1 MYKVWIFGQYQLNN
15 LLQILEKI
23 VNCVQQEIVPIIEN
37 LFDCIRIIMIF
48 LHEIW
53 FSCIEI
59 WKNVIL

>member
-37 LFDCIRIIMIF
+37 VFDYIHIIMIF
-48 LHEIW
+48 FVWNW

>member
-37 LFDCIRIIMIF
+37 MFDYIHIIMIF
-48 LHEIW
+48 FVWNL
-53 FSCIEI
+53 
-59 WKNVIL
+59 V

>member
-23 VNCVQQEIVPIIEN
+23 VTCVQQEIVPIIEN
-37 LFDCIRIIMIF
+37 LFDYIHIIMIF